1 MIIYRV
7 IFRLINDNKDVDLLF
22 NIFNYLEEL
31 SNCKDEDLIN
41 IFSITVLEI
50 LGNDKKILTTAQKY
64 MEPKSKFL
72 QVEADRSF
80 VRIYN
85 SSNNFIKLSILD
97 KANIENKYFD
107 IDGVI
112 KLLSAPHS
120 RFHYG

>member
-85 SSNNFIKLSILD
+85 SSNRKLVNYVKRNVSTF
-97 KANIENKYFD
+97 KWRKFT
-107 IDGVI
+107 
-112 KLLSAPHS
+112 KL
-120 RFHYG
+120 R